1 MNCIYLGLLS
11 VFALCLTQSCSL
23 RLSVWL
29 LIYAV
34 RTATFAPPTMRCV
47 VRRLRTAAAKSGFH
61 DVPGFSA
68 AQPNGFR
75 FRFRPRDDSRR
86 LAHARRRSHGAT
98 RADLPQSERALKV
111 LCEPHCAPSNV
122 NAQLEECPVLL
133 IISFGIRR
141 YAYQGEKHQSQSPA
155 LTGGAITAA
164 RNPGVLKAA

>member
-34 RTATFAPPTMRCV
+34 RTATFAPPTMRIRR
-47 VRRLRTAAAKSGFH
+47 RRLRTEPQRLDFTMCR
-61 DVPGFSA
+61 VFPT
-68 AQPNGFR
+68 NGFR
-75 FRFRPRDDSRR
+75 LRFRPRDDSRR